1 MENLR
6 IKRLSVSELPLLT
19 GLFKY
24 KDMDRMIKEN
34 TESMENGIIDIF
46 GLFQGRRLIGELR
59 VKYKSEDEREAIPG
73 KRAYLYAFR
82 ILKKEQGKGYGKCL
96 LQEVISKLC
105 AAGYSEFTVGVEDDN
120 ERAIHIYKE
129 LGFDNI
135 IARKYETYEGY
146 GYEYSLYLK
155 TMYFS
160 V

>member
-96 LQEVISKLC
+96 L
-105 AAGYSEFTVGVEDDN
+105 
-120 ERAIHIYKE
+120 
-129 LGFDNI
+129 
-135 IARKYETYEGY
+135 
-146 GYEYSLYLK
+146 
-155 TMYFS
+155 
-160 V
+160 